1 MKSLNRKL
9 NIKWNDMTMNEPD
22 PIVAIVMKRM
32 ADRSAEGIKKY
43 GETMMRTDV
52 STTQWI
58 DHAIEELLDGAIYL
72 ERVKNDLKNS
82 KLCEC

>member
-1 MKSLNRKL
+1 M
-9 NIKWNDMTMNEPD
+9 KWNDMTMNEPD

-43 GETMMRTDV
+43 GKTMMRTDV